1 MLALRIRKPGES
13 ATDTGSARR
22 VRFAKV
28 IGALLTKPT
37 ARIFVDVESRWRR
50 LRRHGQNSVKL
61 FCVIDS
67 RNTHAHDA
75 HATGGADVDALDGTT
90 TETMEAYWG
99 EEVLTAQTVAVM
111 VNGCVDW
118 RITVLMEEE
127 MVVKTR

>member
-1 MLALRIRKPGES
+1 M
-13 ATDTGSARR
+13 
-22 VRFAKV
+22 
-28 IGALLTKPT
+28 
-37 ARIFVDVESRWRR
+37 
-50 LRRHGQNSVKL
+50 KL